1 MRPIRQELPMTRK
14 GAVFCAFLVVA
25 MVLGGGGSPSALPE
39 VLVQLGFAA
48 AVVLWFAWA
57 TGDREEARPV
67 PRALYALAGVAVAL
81 PLIQLLPLPPALWQA
96 LPGRENQAEALAA
109 IGEGGSWRSLSL
121 APHATFASLLAILPV
136 VGAMLAASQ
145 LERRDR
151 TAIVVTIVLVSL
163 AGAGLGV
170 LQMAGGPEDF
180 RFYEK
185 AHRGWLVAF
194 HANRNAAADGLL
206 IASLAMAVW
215 TLGRARR
222 HGLSATGLGIFAI
235 VQAVFLIALI
245 MTGSRAGIAL
255 CLVVVAVQLAM
266 FRAAGIGVGRK
277 RSIAWLAGV
286 LAVLA
291 SSFAWLSSASRL
303 SQVAERFDATS
314 DFRTE
319 LWADSIAAIG
329 QFFPAG
335 SGIGT
340 FPEAFLPA
348 ERLAVLDD
356 LFPNRAHN
364 DYLEFLLEAGILAP
378 VVLLI
383 GAGCLFTLLRSAY
396 RACGEAL
403 SPQILF
409 SVGVLLVIA
418 LHSIVDYPLRNMA
431 IAVLTGTAVGLL
443 GRVIGSRAEPDKAE
457 DCG

>member
-1 MRPIRQELPMTRK
+1 MTRK

-48 AVVLWFAWA
+48 AFVLWFAWA
-57 TGDREEARPV
+57 TVDQAGMRAV
-67 PRALYALAGVAVAL
+67 PRALYALAGVAIAL
-81 PLIQLLPLPPALWQA
+81 PLIQLLPMPPALWQA
-96 LPGRENQAEALAA
+96 LPGREAQAGALAA
-109 IGEGGSWRSLSL
+109 IGEGGSWRSLSI

-136 VGAMLAASQ
+136 AGAMLAASQ

-151 TAIVVTIVLVSL
+151 TAVAVAIVLVSL

-170 LQMAGGPEDF
+170 LQMAGGPEEF
-180 RFYEK
+180 RLYEK

-215 TLGRARR
+215 TLGRALR

-255 CLVVVAVQLAM
+255 CLVVVAIQLAM
-266 FRAAGIGVGRK
+266 FRSAGIGVGRR

-286 LAVLA
+286 FAILAA
-291 SSFAWLSSASRL
+291 SFAWLSSASRL

-319 LWADSIAAIG
+319 LWTDTLTAIG
-329 QFFPAG
+329 VFFPAG

-340 FPEAFLPA
+340 FAEAFLPS
-348 ERLAVLDD
+348 ERLEVLDD

-364 DYLEFLLEAGILAP
+364 DYLEFFLEAGILAP
-378 VVLLI
+378 AALLI
-383 GAGCLFTLLRSAY
+383 GLFCLISLVRSAY
-396 RACGEAL
+396 RASGGVF

-409 SVGVLLVIA
+409 SLGVLLVIA

-443 GRVIGSRAEPDKAE
+443 GSVGRSRFEPEKTE
-457 DCG
+457 ESG